1 MKRTSLIA
9 ISFGA
14 LLLSA
19 TAQAYT
25 RPLLA
30 PSGQLDEATK
40 LTLARAMVGEA
51 DWHEPD
57 HIAIAFVLAKRWPLY
72 RNHHQEAT
80 FQQYIELYSSPLR
93 RDLGA
98 RSAWLRSLTW
108 GPIEGPHSQRWDRVR
123 ALVERFSEGR
133 LKDPC
138 PGAMHWGGAMDRPG
152 AGMKP
157 VSCGYTRNI
166 FYSFRNPISGS
177 PSKISGLTRKSAVL
191 MAVNAVAARGGSGSA
206 RRRETDPAA
215 P

>member
-1 MKRTSLIA
+1 
-9 ISFGA
+9 
-14 LLLSA
+14 
-19 TAQAYT
+19 
-25 RPLLA
+25 
-30 PSGQLDEATK
+30 
-40 LTLARAMVGEA
+40 MVGEA

-72 RNHHQEAT
+72 RAHHQDAT
-80 FQQYIELYSSPLR
+80 FDQYIALYSSPLR

-98 RSAWLRSLTW
+98 RSTWLRSLPW

-123 ALVERFSEGR
+123 ALVERFSQGR

-166 FYSFRNPISGS
+166 FYSFRSPTGS
-177 PSKISGLTRKSAVL
+177 ATSKVTSAMRRPAVL
-191 MAVNAVAARGGSGSA
+191 VASHTSIARPSVTM
-206 RRRETDPAA
+206 RRRED
-215 P
+215 

>member
-9 ISFGA
+9 IFIGA
-14 LLLSA
+14 LSLTASA
-19 TAQAYT
+19 EAYA
-25 RPLLA
+25 RPVLD
-30 PSGQLDEATK
+30 PSEQLDEATK

-57 HIAIAFVLAKRWPLY
+57 HVAIAFVLAKRWPLY
-72 RNHHQEAT
+72 RAHHQDAS

-108 GPIEGPHSQRWDRVR
+108 GPIEGPHSKRWERVR
-123 ALVERFSEGR
+123 DLVERFSQGR

-166 FYSFRNPISGS
+166 FYSFRS
-177 PSKISGLTRKSAVL
+177 PLNRSTSKIGSKASKPSAL
-191 MAVNAVAARGGSGSA
+191 LAANADMARVPSRSA
-206 RRRETDPAA
+206 RRRGD
-215 P
+215 